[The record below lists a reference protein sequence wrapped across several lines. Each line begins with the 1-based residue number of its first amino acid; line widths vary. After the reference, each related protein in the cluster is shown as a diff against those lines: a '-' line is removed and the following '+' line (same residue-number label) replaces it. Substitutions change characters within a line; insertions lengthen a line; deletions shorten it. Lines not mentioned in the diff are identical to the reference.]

1 VPVPG
6 FDTYVVDDPNSGVA
20 ATATDT
26 LYLLSAA
33 ATAPATP
40 TVFKKADSGDAT
52 LDAQLRA
59 YFALG
64 GRSVYVQGVGDGTPN
79 PLLADAIAA
88 LPAGP
93 GQVVAPES
101 VTSADLIALAGV
113 WPGGKVALLQGPSTA
128 TDAAL
133 ETLAGAVIAGAD
145 ARGAALFGDYIL
157 MPSATGGTDLIPLS
171 LIVAALV
178 ARNDRLFKN
187 PNLAAAGVQGRI
199 DGALGVQDLRD
210 DTRRGTLKD
219 AQVNTAKD
227 VWGSIR
233 NYGFRTLA
241 DLDALP
247 HWWDLSGSR
256 TVMAYRARAAAIDED
271 FVFGQI
277 DGQGSMLARYEG
289 RLRAAAK
296 ELYDAKALF
305 GATPDDAYRIDVGET
320 VNPVEELAAGE
331 VKANVFLKTS
341 PFAEH
346 LVTNITRRALTAT
359 V

>member
-6 FDTYVVDDPNSGVA
+6 FDTFVVDDPNTGVA

-26 LYLLSAA
+26 LYLLSASPA
-33 ATAPATP
+33 APDTP
-40 TVFKKADSGDAT
+40 TVKKKPDTGDDA

-64 GRSVYVQGVGDGTPN
+64 GTSVYLQSHGDGTTAPT
-79 PLLADAIAA
+79 LAAA
-88 LPAGP
+88 VDLLPAGP
-93 GQVVAPES
+93 GQVVAPEA
-101 VTSADLIALAGV
+101 VASADLITLAGA
-113 WPGGKVALLQGPSTA
+113 WQKGKVALLQPASTA
-128 TDAAL
+128 TDAQV
-133 ETLAGAVIAGAD
+133 ETLASGVIAGAD
-145 ARGAALFGDYIL
+145 GRGAALFDDWIL
-157 MPSATGGTDLIPLS
+157 MPSITGGTDLIPLS
-171 LIVAALV
+171 LIVAALA

-187 PNLAAAGVQGRI
+187 PNRAAAGIQGVI
-199 DGALGVQDLRD
+199 TGALGINDPKD
-210 DTRRGTLKD
+210 DTRRGALRD

-227 VWGSIR
+227 VWGSLR
-233 NYGFRTLA
+233 NYGYRTLA

-256 TVMAYRARAAAIDED
+256 TVMAYRAKAAAIDED

-296 ELYDAKALF
+296 DLYDAGALF
-305 GATPDDAYRIDVGET
+305 GTTPDEAYRVDVGES
-320 VNPVEELAAGE
+320 VNPTEELAAGE
-331 VKANVFLKTS
+331 VKAQVYLKTS

-346 LVTNITRRALTAT
+346 LVTNITRRALTAS